1 MDFQINGTSVGTLF
15 FQKDSSTS
23 GQWSLTLNNGTHQ
36 PIVNGVDSTWS
47 ITLSGDDVTSDLSP
61 ELAVGTRSYTQ
72 LSGKAT
78 FNSNNQIDGGSGE
91 LQYDGNPTAGD
102 DTWKA
107 SASMGEEH
115 HSLHHHGHRHDEA
128 KA

>member
-1 MDFQINGTSVGTLF
+1 MEFQIDGNNVGTLSF
-15 FQKDSSTS
+15 NKTSSTS
-23 GQWSLTLNNGTHQ
+23 GSWSLTMSDGTHQ
-36 PIVNGVDSTWS
+36 PIVNGADGTWS
-47 ITLSGDDVTSDLSP
+47 ITLSGEDVSSTLSP

-72 LSGKAT
+72 LLGKAT
-78 FNSNNQIDGGSGE
+78 FNSNNQIDGGSGT

-102 DTWKA
+102 DTWRA

-115 HSLHHHGHRHDEA
+115 HHRHHGHRHDEA